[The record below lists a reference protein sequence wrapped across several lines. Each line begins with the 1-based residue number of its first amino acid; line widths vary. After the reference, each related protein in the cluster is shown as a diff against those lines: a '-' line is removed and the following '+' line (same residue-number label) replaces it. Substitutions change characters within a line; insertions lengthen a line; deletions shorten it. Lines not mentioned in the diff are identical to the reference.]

1 MTLTQVEYDFIMS
14 QEKVFDDLDSTIHLG
29 PAPIQ
34 WVKQI
39 NATINKEIFL
49 LDFYRG
55 SFELAKYT
63 INKRYRQ
70 TIVLLRYDNGGRHTN
85 PDGLKFEGSHIHLY
99 KEGYNDKFAFPI
111 SEIGLVETDSME
123 VVFNKI
129 MHFCNIKRIPNIEMT
144 MF

>member
-1 MTLTQVEYDFIMS
+1 MTLTQTEYDFIMS
-14 QEKVFDDLDSTIHLG
+14 QEKVFEDLVSTIHLG

-39 NATINKEIFL
+39 NSTINKEIFL

-85 PDGLKFEGSHIHLY
+85 PDGVKFEGSHIHLY
-99 KEGYNDKFAFPI
+99 KEGYNDKFAFPN
-111 SEIGLVETDSME
+111 SEIGLTETDSME

-129 MHFCNIKRIPNIEMT
+129 MHFCNIKRIPNIEMS